1 MEYVSSVKLL
11 FQYKM
16 KQLVLLY
23 FSFLMGIFMLHTAE
37 QQAIRIKWI
46 HRFTPTFAI
55 RVAFYADTQCKK
67 HNLSFSMFLSSFQT
81 IIK

>member
-1 MEYVSSVKLL
+1 
-11 FQYKM
+11 
-16 KQLVLLY
+16 
-23 FSFLMGIFMLHTAE
+23 MLHTTE
-37 QQAIRIKWI
+37 QQAMRIKWI

-81 IIK
+81 IIKIA